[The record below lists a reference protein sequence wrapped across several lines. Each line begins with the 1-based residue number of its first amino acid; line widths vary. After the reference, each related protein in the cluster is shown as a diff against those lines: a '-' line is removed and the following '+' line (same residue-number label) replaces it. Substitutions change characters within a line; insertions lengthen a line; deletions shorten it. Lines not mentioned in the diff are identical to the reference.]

1 MQIILMDTVLH
12 VDVYKYVKYNGKI
25 VPSCFP
31 LFKQLI
37 FSHFYLEYQQN
48 PTSYTLDLILKE
60 GQVFTKERKL
70 KAA

>member
-31 LFKQLI
+31 LFK
-37 FSHFYLEYQQN
+37 
-48 PTSYTLDLILKE
+48 
-60 GQVFTKERKL
+60 
-70 KAA
+70 